1 MSFEDCCI
9 FLHEIVDVESNKII
23 HCLTFPM
30 SHHSSGMDKD
40 IH

>member
-1 MSFEDCCI
+1 MSFEDSSI
-9 FLHEIVDVESNKII
+9 FLHEIVDVESNKTI

-30 SHHSSGMDKD
+30 SQRMDRD

>member
-1 MSFEDCCI
+1 MGFEDCCI
-9 FLHEIVDVESNKII
+9 FLHETVDVESNKTI

-30 SHHSSGMDKD
+30 SQRIDKD